1 MTTTTA
7 ELPIVTRP
15 KTFGILGVI
24 AAFLGLLSIFVGPA
38 IRDAIVPP
46 PPANQQLAG
55 TIVSLKQHITAKLKK
70 TAPPTEAPRQ
80 RFTAQELPYT
90 LSLALAAVAIIGGAV
105 SYLRREDHRY
115 AYVACGVG
123 TLTLVWHAFLL
134 ALAVALVCV
143 ILYYV
148 LPDISL

>member
-1 MTTTTA
+1 MTTT
-7 ELPIVTRP
+7 ELTLESKP
-15 KTFGILGVI
+15 KTFGIIGIV
-24 AAFLGLLSIFVGPA
+24 AGFLGLLSVLVGPA
-38 IRDAIVPP
+38 VRDAIIPP
-46 PPANQQLAG
+46 PPAEKQLAE

-70 TAPPTEAPRQ
+70 TPPPTEAPRQ
-80 RFTAQELPYT
+80 RFSAQELPYT

-105 SYLRREDHRY
+105 SYLRREVHRY

-134 ALAVALVCV
+134 ALAAALVCV

-148 LPDISL
+148 LPDALS